1 MRRSLKWR
9 TSPILAGMLVLLSPA
24 ALAQDNKSFAPDKME
39 TVLYGVAYYP
49 EYMPYDRLDKDVEM
63 MQKAGITVVRVGEST
78 WSSWEP
84 RDASGHHTSTGGSL
98 RPRISIL
105 DDAWLLRATPEL
117 RLPESPL
124 SAACR
129 TRDPRDL
136 RAFQKPSSG
145 DWIPDRQ

>member
-9 TSPILAGMLVLLSPA
+9 TSLMLASMLVLLSLA
-24 ALAQDNKSFAPDKME
+24 ALAQDNKNFARDKMD

-84 RDASGHHTSTGGSL
+84 RDGEFQFTWKIGRAS
-98 RPRISIL
+98 
-105 DDAWLLRATPEL
+105 
-117 RLPESPL
+117 
-124 SAACR
+124 CR
-129 TRDPRDL
+129 ERV
-136 RAFQKPSSG
+136 
-145 DWIPDRQ
+145 